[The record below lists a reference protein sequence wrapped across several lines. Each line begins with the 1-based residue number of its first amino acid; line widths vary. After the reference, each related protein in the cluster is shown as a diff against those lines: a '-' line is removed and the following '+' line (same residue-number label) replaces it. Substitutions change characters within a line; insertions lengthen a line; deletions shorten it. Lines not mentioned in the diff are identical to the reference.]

1 MRLFF
6 ALVILSV
13 GCGRGGAG
21 KDAAPEEP
29 QPEEEPEAALPSSP
43 RVYRLTHDQWE
54 RATQDLLGL
63 EAPSG
68 LSAGF
73 IGDTLSEGFHNNG
86 DALAVNSELF
96 RDYQL
101 AAETL
106 AGMVVNDAALYKA
119 VVPQDPRENVVPE
132 AWRWEVESDASISTD
147 NGGVSGVGWMLWS
160 DGTLS
165 VPVELDRGGTYT
177 YTARVFSSDCGDGV
191 YAAVELAVDGALV
204 HSFSAT
210 ASYADTSVDV
220 SMTAGS
226 HTLAITFV
234 NDCYDSTAGKDRN
247 LTIDWL
253 NLYGPTD
260 GLGDTSAGEAEARA
274 WITDLVGRAYRRP
287 LTEDE
292 ITSWLEVFD
301 QGVELVGSG
310 DAFRDGVQ
318 LVLITVLQS
327 PNFVYRV
334 ERSTTPDAA
343 GVIPL
348 DDYELASK
356 LSFALWGTMPDAWLF
371 DLAAKGELSDPEKL
385 REVARTML
393 TDARAQPVVAD
404 FHAQLLTLD
413 QTVNISKDAERFPLF
428 SSALPGWMREEAERF
443 VDAVIFE
450 DEGGVTELLSA
461 DYTVANRTLAQLYGV
476 SGPADDDTWER
487 VALNPAERAG
497 LLTQGW
503 FLAGNADSTTPSPIH
518 RGVFVNKQILC
529 YPIPEPPPNVT
540 PLPASEEGVT
550 NRDRVEAHTG
560 EGTCG
565 EVCHGTLINPPGFA
579 FEGYDALGAF
589 RTTDNGAPV
598 DASGTFN
605 VGGDQVS
612 WTTGT
617 EFVNLVAAHAQSHRC
632 YATHWLEYLLARPAT
647 DADEERLAPVVSS
660 SLGGASIQSL
670 IVEIVASEAF
680 RARADEV
687 SP

>member
-1 MRLFF
+1 MRLFY
-6 ALVILSV
+6 ALLLLGV
-13 GCGRGGAG
+13 GCDGGRAG
-21 KDAAPEEP
+21 KDAPSEGRDSEDEA
-29 QPEEEPEAALPSSP
+29 AALPSSP

-63 EAPSG
+63 PEPSG
-68 LSAGF
+68 LSSGF
-73 IGDTLSEGFHNNG
+73 IGDTLSEGFENNG
-86 DALAVNSELF
+86 DALLVSSELF

-106 AGMVVNDAALYKA
+106 AGMVVNDVALYKA
-119 VVPQDPRENVVPE
+119 VVPQDPRENVIPDE
-132 AWRWEVESDASISTD
+132 WRWEVESDTSASYD
-147 NGGVSGVGWMLWS
+147 NGGVDGVGWMLWS

-165 VPVELDRGGTYT
+165 VPVELTRAGTYT

-191 YAAVELAVDGALV
+191 YADVELAVDGAVV
-204 HSFSAT
+204 HSFVAT
-210 ASYADTSVDV
+210 ADYADTAVEV
-220 SMTAGS
+220 SLSAGS
-226 HTLAITFV
+226 HTLGVSFT
-234 NDCYDSTAGKDRN
+234 NDCYDEGSGRDRN

-253 NLYGPTD
+253 NLYGPID

-274 WITDLVGRAYRRP
+274 WIIDLVGRAYRRP
-287 LTEDE
+287 LSDEE
-292 ITSWLEVFD
+292 ITAWLAVFD
-301 QGVELVGSG
+301 QGAELVGSG

-327 PNFVYRV
+327 PSFLYRI

-371 DLAAKGELSDPEKL
+371 DLAAKGELSDPETL
-385 REVARTML
+385 REVARAML
-393 TDARAQPVVAD
+393 TDARAQPAVAD
-404 FHAQLLTLD
+404 FHAQLLALD

-428 SSALPGWMREEAERF
+428 SSSLPGWMREEAERF

-450 DEGGVTELLSA
+450 DEGGVQELLSA
-461 DYTVANRTLAQLYGV
+461 DFTVANRTLAQLYGV
-476 SGPADDDTWER
+476 AGPADDDTWAR

-529 YPIPEPPPNVT
+529 YAIPEPPPNVT

-579 FEGYDALGAF
+579 FEGYDAIGAF

-598 DASGTFN
+598 DASGTFTL
-605 VGGDQVS
+605 GAEQVS
-612 WTTGT
+612 WTTGVQ
-617 EFVNLVAAHAQSHRC
+617 FVGLVAAHAQSHRC

-647 DADEERLAPVVSS
+647 DADEDRLDPVVTA
-660 SLGGASIQSL
+660 SLGGASIQDL
-670 IVEIVASEAF
+670 IVELVASESF